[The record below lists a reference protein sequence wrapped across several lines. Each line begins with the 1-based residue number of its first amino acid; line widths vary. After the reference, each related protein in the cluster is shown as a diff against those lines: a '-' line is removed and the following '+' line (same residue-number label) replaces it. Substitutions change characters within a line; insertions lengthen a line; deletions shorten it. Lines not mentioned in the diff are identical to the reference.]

1 MKKTLY
7 EVGEWTAKDCIL
19 SLGCGAAWWEIKQ
32 TIEREAGELLLLD
45 TNKDVLNWPDLDEAI
60 AYFEEQYGKKATTPA
75 TIFHADA
82 AQIPLSDETADQ
94 IWLLNSLH
102 ELDDLIAILTEI
114 DRVLKAEGSV
124 IVEEI
129 LSGEL
134 HEGCGRRLFTRN
146 EIIDLFESFDLHV
159 VYQTS
164 KDEEADYIKFAR

>member
-32 TIEREAGELLLLD
+32 TMEQEAGELLLLD
-45 TNKDVLNWPDLDEAI
+45 SNKDVLNWPDLDEAI

-102 ELDDLIAILTEI
+102 ELDDLKAVLAEI
-114 DRVLKAEGSV
+114 DRVLKTDGCV

-129 LSGEL
+129 LTGGV
-134 HEGCGRRLFTRN
+134 HEGCGKRLFTRS
-146 EIIDLFESFDLHV
+146 EIFNLFAAYNLHV
-159 VYQTS
+159 MYEGS
-164 KDEEADYIKFAR
+164 KDEEADYIKFGR

>member
-32 TIEREAGELLLLD
+32 TIEQEAGELLLLD
-45 TNKDVLNWPDLDEAI
+45 RNKDVLNWPDLDEAI

-102 ELDDLIAILTEI
+102 ELDDLKAVLAEI
-114 DRVLKAEGSV
+114 DRVLKTDGCV

-129 LSGEL
+129 LTGGV
-134 HEGCGRRLFTRN
+134 HEGCGKRLFTRS
-146 EIIDLFESFDLHV
+146 EIVDLFASHDLHV
-159 VYQTS
+159 VYEGS
-164 KDEEADYIKFAR
+164 KDEEADYIKFGR

>member
-7 EVGEWTAKDCIL
+7 EVAEWSHTDCIL

-32 TIEREAGELLLLD
+32 TIEQAAGELLLLD
-45 TNKDVLNWPDLDEAI
+45 RNKEVLNWPDLDEAI
-60 AYFEEQYGKKATTPA
+60 AYFEDHYGKKAVTPA
-75 TIFHADA
+75 TIIHADA
-82 AQIPLSDETADQ
+82 SQIPLSDDTADQ

-102 ELDDLIAILTEI
+102 ELDDLIAVLTEI

-129 LSGEL
+129 LSGEI
-134 HEGCGRRLFTRN
+134 HEGCGRRLFTRK